1 MAVGRIKVQQQIDG
15 KPFWQTL
22 QKVASTRTLYAGY
35 TMTLVFESSRGLY
48 MVAYS
53 VLKQSLAH
61 HLQTD
66 AEAHSPSM
74 VGSLPLWARTAAGAG
89 ANVLCWSIMYPVD
102 VIRSVQMSRSTS
114 DAHAKSGFGGAID
127 CARGLIREG
136 GVARLYRGFLA
147 TPCDTFSH
155 ARYKNVGRFGVTRET
170 IEADIHTHGLP
181 LLRKAQEIIAHFKPR
196 RYFIENPDSGQMKRF
211 LAGLPYYRV
220 DYCMYGFQCRKRT
233 RIWTDLE
240 GFRDRLCNKACGSF
254 QNGRHTINAVGG
266 HGPDRKG
273 QGSGSDKRARY
284 KIPAS
289 LIHELLSLAIVNAGL
304 QLPEDNG
311 Q

>member
-1 MAVGRIKVQQQIDG
+1 MRLLDL
-15 KPFWQTL
+15 F
-22 QKVASTRTLYAGY
+22 AG
-35 TMTLVFESSRGLY
+35 TH
-48 MVAYS
+48 S
-53 VLKQSLAH
+53 V
-61 HLQTD
+61 
-66 AEAHSPSM
+66 
-74 VGSLPLWARTAAGAG
+74 
-89 ANVLCWSIMYPVD
+89 
-102 VIRSVQMSRSTS
+102 
-114 DAHAKSGFGGAID
+114 
-127 CARGLIREG
+127 G
-136 GVARLYRGFLA
+136 GVARALGFEVVSLDLSDA
-147 TPCDTFSH
+147 TVCCDVLDWDYASAYPVGYFDIIWGSPPCAWFSH